1 MWPAIFSVLR
11 WATQS
16 HLGLGKLAELE
27 VRIELICLFVNIA
40 SLTNQDPEDGP
51 PVWAATDGLDSGS
64 SRASTGAI
72 WGFTTLSRGIICT
85 TEEPVSQEDISHWD
99 TRANWIG

>member
-11 WATQS
+11 WASQS

-72 WGFTTLSRGIICT
+72 WGSL
-85 TEEPVSQEDISHWD
+85 P
-99 TRANWIG
+99 